1 MRKIRLASDNPY
13 DDNYVDTSNAGL
25 LTVNPIGMVPFFKKH
40 LCGQMSLNP
49 NAVKASYDTLNNDRG
64 MVISCD
70 IAGILTKHYDTEFI
84 LRHIFRNLLD
94 EKGWSKYYT
103 LTEVVMGETG
113 MENPPYIIKFVFDM
127 KAGYQTVRYG
137 MNMNKYQTDVY
148 IEEEKQ
154 VVYEEKPV
162 KVKVKPKK
170 LPEGSK
176 LDPRSLENDFESDH
190 SVNLGKM
197 LSLLKTMK
205 DKKLYTYFAEK
216 INNYWW
222 EIWFQIDDKVGINL
236 RDREKLVPH
245 FKEMGRIFGVPHLR
259 VAYRGLRLP
268 TFAGQY
274 LSETYP
280 DAQDG
285 DVLLPQDKNLIKILT
300 GLSYGVRSWTYDRT
314 QAIRWSLGL
323 VGAHKAKTSK
333 DKVVLVYQNPKV
345 LFDVSN
351 FMEAQTDAEK
361 ERWDMEGSIPFDYDE
376 KVIYLDKPVI
386 LEIQKRDGIW
396 FVLVTNGHKILP
408 YNPKTPDV
416 IKNFG

>member
-25 LTVNPIGMVPFFKKH
+25 LTVYPIGMVSFFKKR
-40 LCGQMSLNP
+40 LCWIMFLNP
-49 NAVKASYDTLNNDRG
+49 NAVRASYDTLNNGRG
-64 MVISCD
+64 MVIFCD
-70 IAGILTKHYDTEFI
+70 IAGIPRTEYDTDI
-84 LRHIFRNLLD
+84 YLRNKFKNLLD

-103 LTEVVMGETG
+103 LTEVVMEETG
-113 MENPPYIIKFVFDM
+113 VKDPPYIIKFVFDM
-127 KAGYQTVRYG
+127 KPGYQTVRYG
-137 MNMNKYQTDVY
+137 QTMNKYNTDVY
-148 IEEEKQ
+148 IEDED
-154 VVYEEKPV
+154 KPV
-162 KVKVKPKK
+162 VKVKPKK

-176 LDPRSLENDFESDH
+176 LDPRTVENDFESDH

-197 LSLLKTMK
+197 LSLLKKIT
-205 DKKLYTYFAEK
+205 DKKLYSIFAEK
-216 INNYWW
+216 LNTYWW
-222 EIWFQIDDKVGINL
+222 ELWFQIDTKVGINL
-236 RDREKLVPH
+236 REREKLVPH

-300 GLSYGVRSWTYDRT
+300 GLSYGVRSWTYDRN

-361 ERWDMEGSIPFDYDE
+361 ERWDLEGNIPFDPDE
-376 KVIYLDKPVI
+376 KIIYLDKPVI
-386 LEIQKRDGIW
+386 QEIQKRDGVW
-396 FVLVTNGHKILP
+396 FVLVANGHKLLP

>member
-1 MRKIRLASDNPY
+1 MRKISI
-13 DDNYVDTSNAGL
+13 SNFDIL
-25 LTVNPIGMVPFFKKH
+25 EVNPIGMVSFFKKH
-40 LCGQMSLNP
+40 LCWQLYLNP
-49 NAVKASYDTLNNDRG
+49 NAVKAQYFKINDAKG
-64 MVISCD
+64 MIINFE
-70 IAGILTKHYDTEFI
+70 IAGIPYKRYDTEII
-84 LRHIFRNLLD
+84 LKQIFKNLLD

-113 MENPPYIIKFVFDM
+113 VENPPYIINLVFDM
-127 KAGYQTVRYG
+127 KPGYQTVSDG
-137 MNMNKYQTDVY
+137 EKLNKYNTEVY
-148 IEEEKQ
+148 IEDED
-154 VVYEEKPV
+154 KPV
-162 KVKVKPKK
+162 VKVKPKK

-176 LDPRSLENDFESDH
+176 LDPRTVENDFESDH

-197 LSLLKTMK
+197 LSLLKKIT
-205 DKKLYTYFAEK
+205 DKKLYSIFAEK
-216 INNYWW
+216 LNTYWW

-236 RDREKLVPH
+236 REREKLVPH

-300 GLSYGVRSWTYDRT
+300 GLSYGVRSWTYDRN

-361 ERWDMEGSIPFDYDE
+361 ERWDLEGNIPFDPDE
-376 KVIYLDKPVI
+376 KIIYLDKPVI
-386 LEIQKRDGIW
+386 QEIQKRDGVW
-396 FVLVTNGHKILP
+396 FVLVANGHKLLP